1 MKPEHQASTPSIP
14 AGTTNLGLDLEWQS
28 TGMAA
33 MEGCTCTYAGK
44 EYEGETDGE
53 VSTGFVYN
61 EGTNKCTCKFPCIPQ
76 VSALEAG
83 GH

>member
-1 MKPEHQASTPSIP
+1 
-14 AGTTNLGLDLEWQS
+14 
-28 TGMAA
+28 